1 MTTTPD
7 VVVIG
12 GGAIGLSIAW
22 RSAAA
27 GLRVTVVDDHHPAR
41 ASSAAAGLIAPVSEA
56 HYGEEALLDLNLLSA
71 RRYPEWVEE
80 LEEASGRVTG
90 YTPCGTLVVA
100 LDGDDKEQIDHL
112 HNFQIELGLP
122 VQRLRGK
129 ECREL
134 EPGLTPTVRA
144 GLFMEGDHQIDNRK
158 LVDALETACTRSGV
172 EFVYAN
178 VSSLTVQGERITGVG
193 LASGDPI
200 ASNKVVLAA
209 GCWSGA
215 VDGVPSSVTDG
226 VRPVKGQLLY
236 ITGRPGQPPLA
247 QRNVRTM
254 DVYVVARGDGRS
266 VIGATVEELG
276 FDTTVTAG
284 GVHSLL
290 RDAVRVLPDVAEHEM
305 TECVAGLR
313 PGSRDNCPLL
323 GPAEPAGLVVAT
335 GHYRNGILLTPATG
349 DLIAELLVTG
359 ETPPAIQP
367 FSPTRFASAG
377 AGAAR

>member
-1 MTTTPD
+1 MTAIPD

-22 RSAAA
+22 RSAVA
-27 GLRVTVVDDHHPAR
+27 GLRVTVVDDHHPAQ
-41 ASSAAAGLIAPVSEA
+41 ASWAAAGMIAPVSEA
-56 HYGEEALLDLNLLSA
+56 HHGEENLIDLNLLSA
-71 RRYPEWVEE
+71 RRYPGWIEE

-100 LDGDDKEQIDHL
+100 LDGDDKEQLDHL
-112 HNFQIELGLP
+112 HGWQAELGLP
-122 VQRLRGK
+122 VERLRGR

-134 EPGLTPTVRA
+134 EPSLAPMVRA

-158 LVDALETACTRSGV
+158 LVDALEAACIRREVDFINGSV
-172 EFVYAN
+172 A
-178 VSSLTVQGERITGVG
+178 SLTVQGERVTGAG
-193 LASGDPI
+193 LASGDSI
-200 ASNKVVLAA
+200 ACDKVVLAA
-209 GCWSGA
+209 GCWSGGI
-215 VDGVPSSVTDG
+215 DGVPPSVTDG

-236 ITGRPGQPPLA
+236 LTGRPGQPPLA

-266 VIGATVEELG
+266 VVGATVEELG

-290 RDAVRVLPDVAEHEM
+290 RDAIRVLPDVAEQVL

-313 PGSRDNCPLL
+313 PGSRDNRPLL
-323 GPAEPAGLVVAT
+323 GPGEQDGLIVAT

-359 ETPPAIQP
+359 ATPAPLKP
-367 FSPTRFASAG
+367 FAPTRFADAG
-377 AGAAR
+377 VSV